1 MDTEELLRNFQ
12 IKGELINIK
21 QNKEGHINTTFMST
35 FNEDGII
42 KKYTHQK
49 INKFAFKQPD
59 HVMENITRITKHIQ
73 NKIKD
78 MDDKDKRC
86 LEVVLT
92 KDNKPYFIDENGD
105 YFRTYKFIDDVRTYQ
120 KIDNCDTAFHLGEAI
135 STFQSQLSD
144 FDGSTLYDT
153 IPNFHDMRMR
163 YTSFKNAIKED
174 IFDRVKLVKNEIDYL
189 LNNEERGY
197 LIIDEYKSNI
207 LPLRVTH
214 NDTKINNVLFKSDG
228 SQALSVIDLDTVMPG
243 TILFDT
249 GDMIRTAT
257 STIEEDDVNYQNM
270 SINVDYFK
278 CLLEG
283 YLSIANDYLTERE
296 KQLIVESGRNITQ
309 IMAVRFLTDYISGD
323 VYYSISRDHHNL
335 DRCRTQI
342 AFMQDFDK
350 KSDALNQIIKSL

>member
-1 MDTEELLRNFQ
+1 MDTEKLISKFQ
-12 IKGELINIK
+12 IKGDLISIK

-35 FNEDGII
+35 FNDDGII

-49 INKFAFKQPD
+49 INQFAFKKPD
-59 HVMENITRITKHIQ
+59 YVMENITKITNHIQ
-73 NKIKD
+73 SKIKGL
-78 MDDKDKRC
+78 DDKDKRC

-105 YFRTYKFIDDVRTYQ
+105 YFRTYKFIDYVRTYQ
-120 KIDNCDTAFHLGEAI
+120 KVDSCDTAFHLGQAI
-135 STFQSQLSD
+135 STFQNQLSD
-144 FDGSTLYDT
+144 FDCSFLYDT

-163 YTSFKNAIKED
+163 YASFKEAIIED
-174 IFDRVKLVKNEIDYL
+174 KLNRVNLVKDEIDYL
-189 LNNEERGY
+189 LSNEERGY
-197 LIIDEYKSNI
+197 LIIDEFKSNI

-228 SQALSVIDLDTVMPG
+228 TEALCVIDLDTVMPG

-270 SINVDYFK
+270 RVNVDYFK
-278 CLLEG
+278 SLLEG
-283 YLSIANDYLTERE
+283 YLSIASGYLTKRE

-323 VYYSISRDHHNL
+323 VYYSIARDNHNA

-342 AFMQDFDK
+342 AFMKDFDK
-350 KSDALNQIIKSL
+350 KSDELNQIIKSL